1 MNKAKSRQ
9 NILVVDD
16 TQSSLLVMESILE
29 STGARVFLANNAEEA
44 RKVLQRHDLAVIFLD
59 IIMPDISGYDL
70 AAEIHNRPRARYVPI
85 ILVTAQNIGNE
96 DLQKGYKYGV
106 VDILSKPL
114 IPEIILHKANVF
126 LQIDN
131 QKSVI
136 KEQQKD
142 LKSAFKR
149 LQDFSRHDQL
159 TGLFNREQIT
169 NMLARLVGRGRTRE
183 LKLAVM
189 FLDLDHFKIIND
201 SYGHA
206 SGDLL
211 LRSIA
216 LRLKQCV
223 RDGDYVARL
232 GGDEFCIVLNDLE
245 SPSTASQ
252 IAERILEDLAKPHSI
267 NSHEILTSTSI
278 GIAVYDGTQTAASD
292 LLKNADAAMY
302 LAKNKGRSQYAY
314 FSEELEQDAR
324 MRIELGTK
332 LKNAIINDQLE
343 THFQPQYSATTGEI
357 VGLEALMRWQVDG
370 KFISPV
376 LFISI
381 AEERGFINEL
391 GLWILNDAC
400 RKLKDWQNRKMLPP
414 SVTMS
419 VNISSRQL
427 QFDGFLDS
435 LRSAI
440 SDASIKPEC
449 LELELTESAVMSDP
463 EHCVEIFKQ
472 VHQLGCGISVDDFGT
487 GYSSLSYLSSLP
499 LDALK
504 IDRSFVNDIVA
515 DGTNQAIVK
524 AIIALSHNLGLK
536 VVAEGV
542 ETEAQL
548 EFLKDNR
555 CDVMQGYLLSRPVPA
570 NELESML

>member
-1 MNKAKSRQ
+1 MDKAKSRQ
-9 NILVVDD
+9 NILVIDD
-16 TQSSLLVMESILE
+16 SYSSLLIVESILE
-29 STGARVFLANNAEEA
+29 STGARVFLAGNAEEA
-44 RKVLQRHDLAVIFLD
+44 RKVMKRHDLAIIFLD
-59 IIMPDISGYDL
+59 IIMPDISGHDL
-70 AAEIHNRPRARYVPI
+70 AEEIHSRPRTRYVPI
-85 ILVTAQNIGNE
+85 ILMTAQHIDNE
-96 DLQKGYKYGV
+96 DLQQGYKYGV

-131 QKSVI
+131 QKSII
-136 KEQQKD
+136 KKQQKD

-149 LQDFSRHDQL
+149 LQDFAQHDQL
-159 TGLFNREQIT
+159 TGLLNREQIT
-169 NMLARLVGRGRTRE
+169 NMLARLVGRGKTRE

-189 FLDLDHFKIIND
+189 FLDLDHFKVIND

-206 SGDLL
+206 AGDLL

-223 RDGDYVARL
+223 REGDYVARL
-232 GGDEFCIVLNDLE
+232 GGDEFCIVLNNLE

-252 IAERILEDLAKPHSI
+252 IAVRILEDLSKPHSI
-267 NSHEILTSTSI
+267 TNHEIVTSSSI
-278 GIAVYDGTQTAASD
+278 GIAIYDGTQTTASE

-302 LAKNKGRSQYAY
+302 LAKHKGRSQYAY

-324 MRIELGTK
+324 MRMELGTK

-343 THFQPQYSATTGEI
+343 TYFQPQYSATTGKI
-357 VGLEALMRWQVDG
+357 VGLEALMRWKVDG

-381 AEERGFINEL
+381 AEERGFINDL
-391 GLWILNDAC
+391 GFWILNDAC

-440 SDASIKPEC
+440 SEACIKPEC

-515 DGTNQAIVK
+515 DGANQAIVK

-548 EFLKDNR
+548 AFLKDNQ

>member
-1 MNKAKSRQ
+1 MKKAKNKQ

-16 TQSSLLVMESILE
+16 SRTNLLLMESILE
-29 STGARVFLANNAEEA
+29 ATGARVFLASSAEEA
-44 RKVLQRHDLAVIFLD
+44 RKVLQRHDLALIFLD
-59 IIMPDISGYDL
+59 IIMPKVSGYEL
-70 AAEIHNRPRARYVPI
+70 AKEIHSLPRSRYVPI
-85 ILVTAQNIGNE
+85 ILATARKIENE
-96 DLQKGYKYGV
+96 DLKQGYQYGV

-114 IPEIILHKANVF
+114 VPEIIIHKANVF
-126 LQIDN
+126 LQIDEQN
-131 QKSVI
+131 TVI

-149 LQDFSRHDQL
+149 LQSFAQHDQL

-169 NMLARLVGRGRTRE
+169 NMLARKVARGKKNH

-189 FLDLDHFKIIND
+189 FLDLDHFKHIND

-206 SGDLL
+206 AGDLL

-216 LRLKQCV
+216 LRLKHCV
-223 RDGDYVARL
+223 RDGDFVARL

-245 SPSTASQ
+245 SASTASQ
-252 IAERILEDLAKPHSI
+252 IALRILEELSKPHDI
-267 NSHEILTSTSI
+267 NSQEILTSTSI
-278 GIAVYDGTQTAASD
+278 GIAIYDGTQNSASE

-314 FSEELEQDAR
+314 FSEDLEEEAR

-332 LKNAIINDQLE
+332 LKNAICNNELE
-343 THFQPQYSATTGEI
+343 TYFQPQYHAQSGEL
-357 VGLEALMRWQVDG
+357 VGLEALMRWQSDG
-370 KFISPV
+370 NYISPV

-381 AEERGFINEL
+381 AEERGLINEL

-400 RKLKDWQNRKMLPP
+400 LKLKDWQSRKLLP
-414 SVTMS
+414 STVTLS

-435 LRSAI
+435 LSRVLNETGIA
-440 SDASIKPEC
+440 PNC
-449 LELELTESAVMSDP
+449 LELELTESAVMADP
-463 EHCVEIFKQ
+463 EQCIRIFKHVQ
-472 VHQLGCGISVDDFGT
+472 QLGCRISVDDFGT

-504 IDRSFVNDIVA
+504 IDRSFVNDIIQ

-524 AIIALSHNLGLK
+524 AIIGLSHNLGLK

-542 ETEAQL
+542 ETEAQHH
-548 EFLKDNR
+548 FLRDNG

>member
-1 MNKAKSRQ
+1 MNKAKSKQ

-16 TQSSLLVMESILE
+16 TLTSLLVIESILE
-29 STGARVFLANNAEEA
+29 STGARVFLAKNADEA

-85 ILVTAQNIGNE
+85 ILMTAQNIGNE

-106 VDILSKPL
+106 VDILTKPL
-114 IPEIILHKANVF
+114 IPDIILHKANVF

-131 QKSVI
+131 QKSII

-142 LKSAFKR
+142 LKIAFKR
-149 LQDFSRHDQL
+149 LQDFARHDQL
-159 TGLFNREQIT
+159 TGLYNREQIT
-169 NMLARLVGRGRTRE
+169 NMLARQVGRGKTRE

-189 FLDLDHFKIIND
+189 FLDLDHFKVIND

-206 SGDLL
+206 AGDLL
-211 LRSIA
+211 LQSIA
-216 LRLKQCV
+216 HRLKKCV

-232 GGDEFCIVLNDLE
+232 GGDEFCIVLTDLGI
-245 SPSTASQ
+245 SSTASQ
-252 IAERILEDLAKPHSI
+252 IAVRILEELSIPHRI
-267 NSHEILTSTSI
+267 NNHEILTSTSI
-278 GIAVYDGTQTAASD
+278 GIAVYDGTQTTASE

-332 LKNAIINDQLE
+332 LKNAVLNDQLA
-343 THFQPQYSATTGEI
+343 TYFQPQYSATTGEI

-370 KFISPV
+370 KFVSPV

-391 GLWILNDAC
+391 GFWILNDAC
-400 RKLKDWQNRKMLPP
+400 RKLKEWQDRKLISPA
-414 SVTMS
+414 VTMS

-427 QFDGFLDS
+427 QFDGFLES
-435 LRSAI
+435 LKSAI
-440 SDASIKPEC
+440 SNSGIEPEC

-463 EHCVEIFKQ
+463 EHCVELFKQ
-472 VHQLGCGISVDDFGT
+472 IHQFGCKIAVDDFGT

-504 IDRSFVNDIVA
+504 IDRSFINDIIV
-515 DGTNQAIVK
+515 DETQQAIVK

-542 ETEAQL
+542 ETEAQQD
-548 EFLKDNR
+548 FLKENH
-555 CDVMQGYLLSRPVPA
+555 CDVMQGFLLSRPVPA
-570 NELESML
+570 KELEGML